1 MNKITYKIFLLFL
14 FSILLPIISF
24 ADDFIEEIENDHFL
38 ETTTEITKE
47 PSVSS
52 NNAIVIDRKTQTV
65 LYEKSAYQKV
75 AMASTTKIMTCI
87 IALEN
92 SNLNDIVTISK
103 EADSIHGSTV
113 GIKANTKI
121 SMQDLLYGL
130 MLRSGNDCAIA
141 IAEHISGNVEKF
153 ANLMNEKAS
162 SLGLTNTHFVTPHG
176 LDDDNHYT
184 TAYELAILTN
194 YALKNP
200 VFRKIVSTK
209 NYTMSISGEQKQL
222 SNTNELLGNLNGV
235 YGVKT
240 GFTFNAGRCLVSCA
254 KRNELDIIVVVL
266 GANTKKIRTIDSRNL
281 IEYSFN
287 KFHYFDTYTI
297 IEKNFMEYKKYFEN
311 NYVLEK
317 TTDIPIISIQ
327 NPSIYEYP
335 LSQEEIFNLHTK
347 IYTFTKFSPDISK
360 GNKIGTITLYTV
372 NKILYSLDIILEN
385 NLKKN
390 TSIFYCKNILKNY
403 FKSILFT

>member
-24 ADDFIEEIENDHFL
+24 ADDFIEEIENDDFL

-194 YALKNP
+194 YAIKNP

-360 GNKIGTITLYTV
+360 GNKIGTITLYTD